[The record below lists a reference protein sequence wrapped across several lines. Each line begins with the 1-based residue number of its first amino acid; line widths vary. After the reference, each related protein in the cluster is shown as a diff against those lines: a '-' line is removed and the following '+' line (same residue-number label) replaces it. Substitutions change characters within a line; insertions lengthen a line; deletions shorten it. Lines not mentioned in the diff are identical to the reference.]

1 MEHKDGAL
9 RECLLALQRDL
20 PARGEQLRPQSRYV
34 SQAEAEGEL
43 TEVLLKFLRNSVTPL
58 HIAAFLTQT
67 VVHQTLQGDLSSFA
81 KNETQESTEENVEL
95 LCSESLFHY
104 CLQCLQEV
112 VLQWLEQLPPLP
124 PFPREICVSVHA
136 IRNTRRKMEDRHVI
150 LQDFNTLFGIK
161 DSIPR
166 SYFAVFDGHGGVDAA
181 NYASTYLHVNVARH
195 ERLEQDPAQ
204 ALRESFQRTD
214 SMFLKK
220 AKRERLRSGTTGVCF
235 LLEGDR
241 LHVAWLGDSQVLLV
255 RQGSHMTLMDP
266 HKPERKDER
275 ERIESLGGCVAFM
288 GCWRVNGTLAVS
300 RAIGDI
306 DQKPF
311 VSGEGDVTSHILSGK
326 EDFLVLACDGF
337 YDTVSPPEVP
347 GLVLDYLQES
357 GGNWQHVAERL
368 VTVAKEGGS
377 SDNITVLVVFLQ
389 HPQKLLDDIQAQ
401 GSVEGQPLFDFG
413 GEIVEVTSETMKGE
427 FLSHLGKA

>member
-1 MEHKDGAL
+1 MELEDGAL
-9 RECLLALQRDL
+9 RECLLALQRHPPGQD
-20 PARGEQLRPQSRYV
+20 EQLRPQSRHV

-43 TEVLLKFLRNSVTPL
+43 TELLLKLLGSRVTPS
-58 HIAAFLTQT
+58 HIAAFLTQS
-67 VVHQTLQGDLSSFA
+67 VVHKALQGDLSSFA
-81 KNETQESTEENVEL
+81 KKNETQTTENNEENEQL
-95 LCSESLFHY
+95 LCSESLCHY

-112 VLQWLEQLPPLP
+112 ISQWLEQLPPLP
-124 PFPREICVSVHA
+124 PPPHELCVSVHA

-150 LQDFNTLFGIK
+150 LQDFNMLFGIK

-181 NYASTYLHVNVARH
+181 NYASTYVHVNVARH
-195 ERLEQDPAQ
+195 EGLEQDPAQ

-214 SMFLKK
+214 AMFLKK
-220 AKRERLRSGTTGVCF
+220 AKREIPRLRSGTTGVCI

-241 LHVAWLGDSQVLLV
+241 FHVAWLGDSQALLV
-255 RQGSHMTLMDP
+255 RQGNYVTLMDP

-311 VSGEGDVTSHILSGK
+311 VSGEGDVTSHILSGT

-347 GLVLDYLQES
+347 RLVFDYLQEN

-377 SDNITVLVVFLQ
+377 SDNITVVVVFLK
-389 HPQKLLDDIQAQ
+389 HPQKLLEDIQAQ
-401 GSVEGQPLFDFG
+401 GSVEGQALFDFG
-413 GEIVEVTSETMKGE
+413 GEAEEVASDHAG
-427 FLSHLGKA
+427 

>member
-220 AKRERLRSGTTGVCF
+220 AKRE
-235 LLEGDR
+235 
-241 LHVAWLGDSQVLLV
+241 
-255 RQGSHMTLMDP
+255 
-266 HKPERKDER
+266 DER